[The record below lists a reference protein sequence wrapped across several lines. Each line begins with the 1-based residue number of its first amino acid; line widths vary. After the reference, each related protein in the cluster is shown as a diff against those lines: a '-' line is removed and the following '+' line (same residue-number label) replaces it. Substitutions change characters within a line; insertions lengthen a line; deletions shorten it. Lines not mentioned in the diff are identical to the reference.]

1 MNKKPHIAF
10 FDFDGTITSR
20 DSMIEFVK
28 FAHGEVK
35 FYQGIIFLS
44 PILLALKLNLINN
57 QKAKEKFIY
66 HFFKHLNKQEIDS
79 LSTRFLASLDKIIL
93 ANALEKIKWHK
104 QNNHEVVIVSASIE
118 SYLIKWCQKHQLH
131 LISTKLEFKNQILT
145 GKFANNNCY
154 GIEKVNRIKEEYDLD
169 EFKNIYVYGNSK
181 GDREMLNLG
190 THKFYKY
197 FN

>member
-1 MNKKPHIAF
+1 MNKKSHIAF
-10 FDFDGTITSR
+10 FDFDGTITSK

-35 FYQGIIFLS
+35 FYKGIILLS

-57 QKAKEKFIY
+57 QTVKEKFIY
-66 HFFKHLNKQEIDS
+66 HFFKHLNKQEIDN
-79 LSTRFLASLDKIIL
+79 LSMRFLASLDKMIL
-93 ANALEKIKWHK
+93 ANALEKIEWHK

-118 SYLIKWCQKHQLH
+118 SYLKKWCQKHQLH
-131 LISTKLEFKNQILT
+131 LISTKLEFKNQMLT
-145 GKFANNNCY
+145 GKFATNNCY

-169 EFKNIYVYGNSK
+169 AFKNIYVYGNSK
-181 GDREMLNLG
+181 GDREMLSLG